1 MTSTLRLK
9 KEHDE
14 IKHHPPCN
22 CSASPRDNNIY
33 QWNAMI
39 YGPSE
44 TPYEGGIFKL
54 NIIYPQT
61 YPFKPPKINFI
72 TKVYHPNIDTSGN
85 ICLDILKDKWSPALT
100 VSKILLSICSL
111 MNEPNPDDPLMPDI
125 ANEYTNNIELFN
137 ANAQSWTK
145 IYAQC
150 D

>member
-9 KEHDE
+9 KEYDE
-14 IKHHPPCN
+14 IKQHPPCN
-22 CSASPRDNNIY
+22 CSASPHDNNIY
-33 QWNAMI
+33 QWSAMI

-72 TKVYHPNIDTSGN
+72 TKVYHPNMDTSGN

-137 ANAQSWTK
+137 TNARSWTK

>member
-1 MTSTLRLK
+1 MTSIIRLK
-9 KEHDE
+9 KEFEE
-14 IKHHPPCN
+14 ISNNPPCN
-22 CSASPRDNNIY
+22 CSAEPDPENMYKWS
-33 QWNAMI
+33 AVI
-39 YGPSE
+39 YGPSD

-100 VSKILLSICSL
+100 VTKILLSICSL

-125 ANEYTNNIELFN
+125 ANEFSDNLPLFKQN
-137 ANAQSWTK
+137 ASSWTK
-145 IYAQC
+145 IYAQ
-150 D
+150 